1 MHRTHDWP
9 RHFGN
14 GTLAGSVG
22 LATAVEAVEAGR
34 TFALTVT
41 GCSNSAR
48 EERLFRDRYEYMADQ
63 ELQTQVHAELAPDF
77 QIVRLLGEGS
87 VAHVYLAREQ
97 DLRRMV
103 AIKVMKAE
111 LAGDETARK
120 RFEREGRSAAKIH
133 HNNVAAVHRVGT
145 LEDET
150 PFIVME
156 HIEGRNLADA
166 LQAEGVMEIEQACH
180 VLSQVASALAAAH
193 ENGIVHRDVKPA
205 NVIRERDSDRV
216 VLTDFGI
223 AGILDTGA
231 DSVTRLTQHGQL
243 LGDPRYM
250 SPEQLLGD
258 PITDESDV
266 YSLGILAYEVLTLQH
281 AYGATSKVQIATAH
295 LEKEPIP
302 LLELRP
308 DADPHLGE
316 LLARCLA
323 KNPMHRPR
331 ASEVAKALEHIAEEP
346 HAEPP
351 RAEPGPSGGES
362 WPAAFQNLPALQS
375 FLGELRRR
383 HVYHVAVFYVLV
395 AGTILT
401 AADLMLEALPVP
413 ENTQQVLV
421 ALALGGFPIA
431 LVISWMFDITSKGV
445 RRTESVLPRGA
456 RAKMLALQLI
466 SLSAALTL
474 AVLIG
479 WWVLSG

>member
-1 MHRTHDWP
+1 
-9 RHFGN
+9 
-14 GTLAGSVG
+14 
-22 LATAVEAVEAGR
+22 
-34 TFALTVT
+34 
-41 GCSNSAR
+41 
-48 EERLFRDRYEYMADQ
+48 MADQ
-63 ELQTQVHAELAPDF
+63 ERQTQLQAELAPDF

-87 VAHVYLAREQ
+87 VAHVYLAREE

-120 RFEREGRSAAKIH
+120 RFEREARSAAKIH

-145 LEDET
+145 LDDET
-150 PFIVME
+150 PFIIME
-156 HIEGRNLADA
+156 YIEGRNLADA

-193 ENGIVHRDVKPA
+193 ESGIVHRDVKPA
-205 NVIRERDSDRV
+205 NVVRERDSDRV

-223 AGILDTGA
+223 AGILETGA
-231 DSVTRLTQHGQL
+231 DSVTRLTQQGQL

-258 PITDESDV
+258 PLTDESDV

-331 ASEVAKALEHIAEEP
+331 ASEVAKALEHIVEEP
-346 HAEPP
+346 RAEPP
-351 RAEPGPSGGES
+351 RAEPGPSGGERL
-362 WPAAFQNLPALQS
+362 PAAFENLPALQR
-375 FLGELRRR
+375 FLGELGRR
-383 HVYHVAVFYVLV
+383 HVYHVMVFYIVV
-395 AGTILT
+395 AAGILGV
-401 AADLMLEALPVP
+401 ASDSIESLPVP

-421 ALALGGFPIA
+421 ALALGGFPVA
-431 LVISWMFDITSKGV
+431 LVISWMFDITRKGV
-445 RRTESVLPRGA
+445 RRTESVVPKGE
-456 RAKMLALQLI
+456 RAKMRALQLA
-466 SLSAALTL
+466 SLIAALIL
-474 AVLIG
+474 AGLIA
-479 WWVLSG
+479 WWVLRG